1 MTSNVSHP
9 VPPAVGRLAGLALP
23 AAVLGLLG
31 CALGFFTNPEQ
42 FYRSY
47 LYGWLFWVILTWG
60 CLGIAMLNVQT
71 GGRWGLVI
79 RRILEA
85 GTRNLPLMAVLGLPI
100 LAGLAHIYPWAAPAA
115 ASDELI
121 QRKVQYLNAPFF
133 IGRYVFYF
141 ALWSLIAGLL
151 NSWSARLDQGY
162 DPALARRMRQ
172 VAGGGLVALGLSVS
186 FASVDWAMSLNPHWF
201 STIYGIIFLVGAGLS
216 AFTFSVLVM
225 VRMAGDEPFQGVVQ
239 AEQWHDLGKLT
250 FAFTFLWAY
259 VNFSQF
265 IITWSGN
272 LPEEIPWYM
281 TRISGAWKL
290 VTIAVV
296 VLHFALP
303 YALLLS
309 RDIKRGARLLSKVAA
324 LLFAM
329 RFVELYWQI
338 APEMGHGHGAGAAFH
353 PHWLDLA
360 APLGIGGLWL
370 FFFAR
375 HLRARPL
382 LPVGEPVMQALIE
395 QSQGALVGRHA

>member
-9 VPPAVGRLAGLALP
+9 VPPAVGRLASLALP
-23 AAVLGLLG
+23 AGALGLLG

-60 CLGIAMLNVQT
+60 CLGLTMLNLQT

-85 GTRNLPLMAVLGLPI
+85 GMRNLPLMAVLGLPI
-100 LAGLAHIYPWAAPAA
+100 LLGLAHIYPWAAPSA

-121 QRKVQYLNAPFF
+121 QRKAQYLNAPFF

-141 ALWSLIAGLL
+141 ALWATIASLLG
-151 NSWSARLDQGY
+151 SWSSRLDQGY
-162 DPALARRMRQ
+162 DPKIARRMRQ
-172 VAGGGLVALGLSVS
+172 VAGGGLVALGLSIS

-225 VRMAGDEPFQGVVQ
+225 VRMAGDEPYRGVVQ
-239 AEQWHDLGKLT
+239 TEQWHDLGKLI

-259 VNFSQF
+259 LNFSQF
-265 IITWSGN
+265 IIIWSGN
-272 LPEEIPWYM
+272 LPEEIPWYLA
-281 TRISGAWKL
+281 RITGAWKL

-309 RDIKRGARLLSKVAA
+309 RDIKRGSSLLAKVAA

-338 APEMGHGHGAGAAFH
+338 APEMGHGHGGAAGFH

-360 APLGIGGLWL
+360 APLGVGGLWL
-370 FFFAR
+370 YFFAR
-375 HLRARPL
+375 QLQARPL
-382 LPVGEPVMQALIE
+382 LPVGEPVMQAQIE